1 MPFQKVS
8 HYSEHEIGIR
18 NYVFDEEKAETVKFE
33 ITFLISIFRYK
44 AEVMEIDDTSEQKI
58 KKSLR

>member
-1 MPFQKVS
+1 MPIQKVV

-33 ITFLISIFRYK
+33 IAFLISIFRYQT
-44 AEVMEIDDTSEQKI
+44 EVIEVKDTSEQKI
-58 KKSLR
+58 KIQ